1 MKDPSRKRWT
11 SALCALALVPGGVS
25 VAAADGGTPPAP
37 REAAPHE
44 DGRRIVTWTGDPSAA
59 DRRPGVQLTGGRRR
73 ALVIGNDAYA
83 NLPRLANAV
92 HDARAMKSVLE
103 ELGFDVELVIDAGAA
118 GFRRAV
124 SAFANRLG
132 IRDVGLLYYSGHGL
146 QLQGENYLIPV
157 DFEAADEIDARFAS
171 YPADQALQSLE
182 KSGAALNILI
192 LDACRDNPFAE
203 TSSGP
208 RGLAIMNAG
217 RGTLIAFATGPGRT
231 ASDGRAGANGLF
243 TSHLIEKLRTPGLS
257 IDQVFN
263 QVALAVDTASRGR
276 QTPWVV
282 KSLMGDFYFRAPN
295 GNGDGGIIER
305 AFWDS
310 VKDSHDAEELRAY
323 VKAYPDGR
331 FVDLA
336 RIRLRDF
343 DAAGASPAEE
353 PTCAPATECTR
364 LGYRHQTGGGAAN
377 LELAAVYY
385 RQGCAAGDARAC
397 TNLGVMFENGQ
408 GVYGDEV
415 KAAELYDDGC
425 EGGDSLGCTY
435 LGFMYQ
441 GGRGVPASPVKAY
454 EMFRLGCE
462 ASHSVACTH
471 LGISYETGKG
481 VKVDYGRAGRFYSQG
496 CAGHHAPGCRRLG
509 LLYDRGLGVA
519 ADPMQAAELYRLA
532 CVGKDAP
539 ACTFLGLLYSKGE
552 GVARNRA
559 IAASRYREGCGYGD
573 QSGCENLRI
582 LCRQHAYPAC
592 AGGAAASAGSPSSR
606 GIGHRAASLQ

>member
-1 MKDPSRKRWT
+1 MKDPSRKRCT
-11 SALCALALVPGGVS
+11 PALCALVLLPGVALGAGPD
-25 VAAADGGTPPAP
+25 DG
-37 REAAPHE
+37 AAPALSS
-44 DGRRIVTWTGDPSAA
+44 DDRRIVAWSGDPPSHGSPSG
-59 DRRPGVQLTGGRRR
+59 RHPGVQLGGDRRL
-73 ALVIGNDAYA
+73 ALVIGNDAYSY
-83 NLPRLANAV
+83 LPRLGNAV
-92 HDARAMKSVLE
+92 HDARAMRSVLE
-103 ELGFDVELVIDAGAA
+103 ELGFEVELVIDAGAA
-118 GFRRAV
+118 DIRRAV
-124 SAFANRLG
+124 SAFADRLAP
-132 IRDVGLLYYSGHGL
+132 RDVALFYYSGHGL
-146 QLQGENYLIPV
+146 QIEGENFLIPV

-171 YPADQALQSLE
+171 YPADQALQTLE
-182 KSGAALNILI
+182 SSGAALNILI
-192 LDACRDNPFAE
+192 LDACRDNPF
-203 TSSGP
+203 TRSSSSP

-231 ASDGRAGANGLF
+231 ASDGLEGNGLF
-243 TSHLIEKLRTPGLS
+243 TRHLIDKLRTPGLS

-263 QVALAVDTASRGR
+263 QVALAVDIASGGQ

-282 KSLMGDFYFRAPN
+282 KSLMGDFYFRAPA
-295 GNGDGGIIER
+295 GGKGDGGIVER

-323 VKAYPDGR
+323 LKAYPQGR
-331 FVDLA
+331 FVRVA

-353 PTCAPATECTR
+353 PTCEPTAECTR
-364 LGYRHQTGGGAAN
+364 LGYRHQTHGGDEN

-441 GGRGVPASPVKAY
+441 GGRGVPESPVKAY

-462 ASHSVACTH
+462 AAHSVACTH

-532 CVGKDAP
+532 CIGKDAP
-539 ACTFLGLLYSKGE
+539 ACTSLGLLYSKGE
-552 GVARNRA
+552 GVERNRS
-559 IAASRYREGCGYGD
+559 IAASRYKDGCSYGD
-573 QSGCENLRI
+573 PSGCENLRI
-582 LCRQHAYPAC
+582 LCRQRAYPAC
-592 AGGAAASAGSPSSR
+592 G
-606 GIGHRAASLQ
+606 